1 MCKNIVVFPKP
12 KVHLPADITV
22 CPQTKLP
29 LKSDSVFY
37 KYLWSTNETT
47 RSIFSKP
54 NNGADTVWLEVTTE
68 KGCKDRDTMVIN
80 KSPFYL
86 SVVQD
91 TTLVI
96 GQSLI
101 LDAGTGFQAYFWSN
115 GDGGETTSVS
125 TPGYY
130 GISVIDSNN
139 CLYSDT
145 IRVRIDIEVQ
155 NFFTPNGDGYNDTW
169 APKIF
174 FNFPE
179 SVVEIFDRF
188 GKSLVY
194 YRVSD
199 YPNGWDGTYNGKPLQ
214 PDTYWYVID
223 LKNGIKP
230 ITGQVTIKR

>member
-1 MCKNIVVFPKP
+1 
-12 KVHLPADITV
+12 
-22 CPQTKLP
+22 
-29 LKSDSVFY
+29 
-37 KYLWSTNETT
+37 
-47 RSIFSKP
+47 
-54 NNGADTVWLEVTTE
+54 
-68 KGCKDRDTMVIN
+68 MVIN